1 MRGTGRALAFAALV
15 IGVAVLAVVVLGG
28 HRQYVVHA
36 RFISASQMVKGG
48 EVKIA
53 GERVGTVQAI
63 TVTPDWHAD
72 LTLSIDSAHAPLRVG
87 TTATVRSVSL
97 SGVANRYVDLQMPPG
112 TQQQKIPDNG
122 VIPEQ
127 DTSSAVDIDQLFNL
141 LRGRERRG
149 LQRIVRGSGE
159 QIDGRSKQAAMGFQ
173 YLDPNLATSSRLF
186 DELTRDRPALERLI
200 LDSSRLAT
208 NVAQRRDDLAGLVDQ
223 LANFTGALAH
233 RRDSLGQA
241 IDLLPPFLR
250 RANTTFV
257 NLRATLDDLDP
268 IIDEARPVARRLG
281 PVLDQ
286 LRPFARDARP
296 TVSNLAATISSPG
309 PDNDLIELTKSNV
322 PLANELTK
330 TAQRDGAQREG
341 ALPASV
347 KAFEG
352 QTQPTADF
360 RPYTPDLLGW
370 FDDFGHTGVFDANG
384 GAARS
389 MINGNAFTLLN
400 GTLIPIDPGLRDEV
414 FKATANIRQ
423 TNRCPGAA
431 ERKAADGSNPWKP
444 TPNFNCDLSQT
455 LPGN

>member
-1 MRGTGRALAFAALV
+1 MRSGRAVAVAALV
-15 IGVAVLAVVVLGG
+15 VGVAVLAVVVLGG
-28 HRQYVVHA
+28 HDSYVVHA
-36 RFISASQMVKGG
+36 RLISASQLVKGG

-63 TVTPDWHAD
+63 KVTPDWHAD
-72 LTLSIDSAHAPLRVG
+72 LTLQIDSAHAPLRQG
-87 TTATVRSVSL
+87 TTATVRAVSL

-112 TQQQKIPDNG
+112 TQQRTIPKNG
-122 VIPEQ
+122 VIDEQ
-127 DTSSAVDIDQLFNL
+127 HTSSAVDLDQLFNT
-141 LRGRERRG
+141 LRPRERRG
-149 LQRIVRGSGE
+149 LQRIIRGFGD
-159 QIDGRSKQAAMGFQ
+159 QIHGRGKQAAAGFR
-173 YLDPNLATSSRLF
+173 YLDPNLATNARLF

-208 NVAQRRDDLAGLVDQ
+208 HVAERRDDLAGLVAQ
-223 LANFTGALAH
+223 PAACAGALAH

-241 IDLLPPFLR
+241 VDLLPPFLR

-268 IIDEARPVARRLG
+268 VIDETRPVARRLG

-286 LRPFARDARP
+286 LRPFANEARP
-296 TVSNLAATISSPG
+296 TVRDLAATITSPG
-309 PDNDLIELTKSNV
+309 ADNDLIELTKSNV
-322 PLANELTK
+322 PLADELVRS
-330 TAQRDGAQREG
+330 AERNGAQREG

-347 KAFEG
+347 KAFKG
-352 QTQPTADF
+352 QTPPTADF

-389 MINGNAFTLLN
+389 MLNGNAFTTLN
-400 GTLIPIDPGLRDEV
+400 GTLIPIDPGLRDDV
-414 FKATANIRQ
+414 LKATASIRQ

-431 ERKAADGSNPWKP
+431 EHRADDGSNPRKP
-444 TPNFNCDLSQT
+444 TPNFNCDPSET
-455 LPGN
+455 LPGD